1 VNALRAP
8 RRNKLL
14 IVFIGF
20 FRARRR
26 DKAGAAAAAGMNKP
40 SSSQINYIDLSA
52 PDSVELCEAQNV
64 SVLSRVFTSL
74 GQGVFS
80 VVEYFS

>member
-1 VNALRAP
+1 MIFETV
-8 RRNKLL
+8 K
-14 IVFIGF
+14 
-20 FRARRR
+20 
-26 DKAGAAAAAGMNKP
+26 AAAVAAGMNKP